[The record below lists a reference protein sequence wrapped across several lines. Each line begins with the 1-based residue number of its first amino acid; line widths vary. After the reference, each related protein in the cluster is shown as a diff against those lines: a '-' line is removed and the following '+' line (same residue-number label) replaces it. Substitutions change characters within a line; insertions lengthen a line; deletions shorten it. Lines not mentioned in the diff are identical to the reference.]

1 VTGGRHISPYF
12 NEVPFFDKPVLFHQ
26 LQSAAMLMLGPTE
39 LAARIVPALASLAL
53 IDLTAWFGA
62 RTVLRDVG
70 ITAGLLLAASPGI
83 LGLSRDAIL
92 DTLFTTVVFGGAALL
107 AVATLCGRSSFSV
120 AGYVSI
126 GIGVLVKGP
135 LALIVCGLTLVIA
148 SMAVRRRA
156 SP

>member
-1 VTGGRHISPYF
+1 
-12 NEVPFFDKPVLFHQ
+12 
-26 LQSAAMLMLGPTE
+26 MLVLGPTE

-53 IDLTAWFGA
+53 IGLTAWFGA
-62 RTVLRDVG
+62 GTVSRDVG
-70 ITAGLLLAASPGI
+70 ITAGPLLAASPGI
-83 LGLSRDAIL
+83 FGLSRDAIL

-107 AVATLCGRSSFSV
+107 AVAALCGRSSFSV